1 MQDLIR
7 VLPVSLLL
15 KQRRYATCHNLAV
28 TLDRLILAVN
38 HVVVIQQLTKRL
50 IHKLID
56 VEHSRLYGLD
66 RVGLEHRRSPECPV
80 RARPLCRAVQR
91 RRDIRYPVGEIH
103 KVNQRVLERRHV
115 VRQRIILERRSSVA
129 QLRVGEI
136 HRAGDNPADV
146 LVRHVLGHTGVVRL
160 SDRRRAVV
168 RVGDEIAQAGLI
180 AALHITQALGNRLPR
195 YPVLSRIEAG
205 GKHRAPVERRVLL
218 HQHLNDVPSAHRN
231 HGVVKLIV
239 LKPRHAVLRKLTPAE
254 VAPVDKDINGGV
266 VVTPR
271 ENLTVRLLRIV
282 GNPVVAE
289 VVAVGVI
296 ENLDN
301 VLADVRGHLGCVK
314 QLLACP
320 ALAYENTR
328 AALGV
333 GAVRTPPEI
342 PRRDGLELVERLVLG
357 SQGLARP
364 LHAHTAGRYG
374 ASQHSIGVH
383 TEIIDE
389 AEHGSVPPALGTLV
403 GDKLHHVVSDV
414 LSVLQLLACRL
425 RLEAVHQR
433 AEVSAE
439 TLLHGLLDRL
449 GDHQLAGVRQV
460 GHRSR
465 LDSPRQLPCL
475 YQGLGKITLHHT
487 CLHRRQV
494 DMGVNADVVYNLLL
508 SRGQYAVIL
517 VVALAQDHAQGH
529 SAHTLL
535 TLPAHGVVEAP
546 CHYGSE
552 LVPRV
557 IGNLNLAGV
566 VVNFVRVILWHNVLT
581 SMCAYRC
588 ACAEWNAPACCR
600 PASAPSHGRCTE
612 RHTAWRP
619 PRGSRYSSPGE
630 GRTPPQSCR

>member
-1 MQDLIR
+1 M
-7 VLPVSLLL
+7 
-15 KQRRYATCHNLAV
+15 
-28 TLDRLILAVN
+28 
-38 HVVVIQQLTKRL
+38 
-50 IHKLID
+50 
-56 VEHSRLYGLD
+56 
-66 RVGLEHRRSPECPV
+66 
-80 RARPLCRAVQR
+80 
-91 RRDIRYPVGEIH
+91 
-103 KVNQRVLERRHV
+103 ERRHV
-115 VRQRIILERRSSVA
+115 IRQRVILERRSGVA
-129 QLRVGEI
+129 QLRFGEI

-146 LVRHVLGHTGVVRL
+146 LVRHKLGHTGVVRL
-160 SDRRRAVV
+160 SDGRRAVV
-168 RVGDEIAQAGLI
+168 RVGDKIAQAGLI
-180 AALHITQALGNRLPR
+180 AALHITQALR
-195 YPVLSRIEAG
+195 YGLARYSVLSRIEAG
-205 GKHRAPVERRVLL
+205 GKHRAPVKRGVLL
-218 HQHLNDVPSAHRN
+218 HQHLNDVPSAHRY
-231 HGVVKLIV
+231 HSVVELIV
-239 LKPRHAVLRKLTPAE
+239 LKPRYAILRKLTPAE
-254 VAPVDKDINGGV
+254 IAPVDKHVNGGV

-289 VVAVGVI
+289 AVAVGVI

-301 VLADVRGHLGCVK
+301 VLADVRGHLGGVK
-314 QLLACP
+314 QLLASP
-320 ALAYENTR
+320 ALADKYTR

-333 GAVRTPPEI
+333 GAVRTPPEV

-374 ASQHSIGVH
+374 TRQHSIGVH
-383 TEIIDE
+383 AEVVDE
-389 AEHGSVPPALGTLV
+389 AEHGSVPPALGALV
-403 GDKLHHVVSDV
+403 GDELHHVVGDV

-460 GHRSR
+460 GHGGR
-465 LDSPRQLPCL
+465 LDSPRQLPRL
-475 YQGLGKITLHHT
+475 YQGLGKITLHHAR
-487 CLHRRQV
+487 LHRRQV

-552 LVPRV
+552 LVPRI
-557 IGNLNLAGV
+557 IGNRNLAGV

-588 ACAEWNAPACCR
+588 ACAEWNAPAYCR

-619 PRGSRYSSPGE
+619 PRGSRYSSPGA